1 MPKADRVLAKRVH
14 AIVKAN
20 APDLSPKTWY
30 GMPAYAREGKVV
42 CFFQSADKFKA
53 RYATFGFSD
62 SGEPRR
68 GRHVA
73 DLLRAEGVDRR
84 RRGKDRQAPEE
95 SGELR
100 PRRSTSNVSRMHLLE
115 RIRAAAGR
123 LGARLALVGAD
134 PRDDE
139 DLRARKALLVL
150 ISVLILPV
158 AALWGALYLAFGSPV
173 GVVPLVYFGV
183 LLGAIV
189 VFSRTR
195 DFPWLLRVGQVDILL
210 APTLSMIPLG
220 GFLDSGGVGLWGIL
234 APLGALV
241 FNDVRS
247 AVRWYVAFVVVF
259 LGSGLAGEV
268 IGPVWEPLPV
278 WFTSTMLALN
288 IAVGGTIV
296 FLLLA
301 VFASQRREALAAL
314 RQEQEKA
321 ENLLLNILP
330 RSIADRLKDERQ
342 PIADQFPSAS
352 ILFADV
358 VDFTPW
364 SEGLPPAEV
373 VGYLDRLFSHFDELA
388 DRHGLEKI
396 KTIGDCYMVAAGVP
410 TPRPDH
416 ARALAFMALDMLEA
430 MRSDEGVG
438 HLGLELRVGI
448 NSGPVVAGVIGRK
461 RFLYDLWGDAVNTA
475 SRMESHGAA
484 GRIQITRATYQLLA
498 DEFECEPRGTINVK
512 GKGEID
518 TWYLV
523 RPRSERSD
531 RDRRDGTRLSPA
543 TEPRP

>member
-1 MPKADRVLAKRVH
+1 M
-14 AIVKAN
+14 
-20 APDLSPKTWY
+20 
-30 GMPAYAREGKVV
+30 
-42 CFFQSADKFKA
+42 
-53 RYATFGFSD
+53 
-62 SGEPRR
+62 
-68 GRHVA
+68 
-73 DLLRAEGVDRR
+73 
-84 RRGKDRQAPEE
+84 
-95 SGELR
+95 
-100 PRRSTSNVSRMHLLE
+100 
-115 RIRAAAGR
+115 
-123 LGARLALVGAD
+123 
-134 PRDDE
+134 
-139 DLRARKALLVL
+139 
-150 ISVLILPV
+150 
-158 AALWGALYLAFGSPV
+158 
-173 GVVPLVYFGV
+173 
-183 LLGAIV
+183 
-189 VFSRTR
+189 
-195 DFPWLLRVGQVDILL
+195 
-210 APTLSMIPLG
+210 
-220 GFLDSGGVGLWGIL
+220 
-234 APLGALV
+234 
-241 FNDVRS
+241 
-247 AVRWYVAFVVVF
+247 
-259 LGSGLAGEV
+259 
-268 IGPVWEPLPV
+268 
-278 WFTSTMLALN
+278 
-288 IAVGGTIV
+288 

-330 RSIADRLKDERQ
+330 RSIADRLKDETQ

-364 SEGLPPAEV
+364 SERLPPAEV

-430 MRSDEGVG
+430 MRSDDGVG

-475 SRMESHGAA
+475 SRMESHGAP

-523 RPRSERSD
+523 RPRSESSD